1 MMTITFYDNDGYI
14 YEADV
19 TYAYDLLPV
28 GDRSYRTLV
37 VEVDEVRAA
46 TEDDGWEVVAM
57 HPWMESRAYAEVE
70 HRLARTR
77 VA

>member
-1 MMTITFYDNDGYI
+1 MMTITFYDNDGCI
-14 YEADV
+14 FEADV
-19 TYAYDLLPV
+19 TYTYDLLPV
-28 GDRSYRTLV
+28 GDRAYRTLV

-46 TEDDGWEVVAM
+46 TEDDGWEVIAAQ
-57 HPWMESRAYAEVE
+57 PWMESRAYAEVE

>member
-46 TEDDGWEVVAM
+46 TEDDGWEVVAEA
-57 HPWMESRAYAEVE
+57 PWMESRAYAEVE
-70 HRLARTR
+70 RHLARTR